1 MTKDLNAL
9 IDLGA
14 ASLET
19 QGGDPVALD
28 SEGIGVPFGGLR
40 SDD

>member
-1 MTKDLNAL
+1 MTKHL

-19 QGGDPVALD
+19 RGGDPVALD
-28 SEGIGVPFGGLR
+28 DEGIGVPLGGLR